1 MTKDSGTLLMFKF
14 LFDTLSNL
22 NFYLLLSI
30 IFLTYIQVKIYIA
43 YIVYFFIF
51 LNKEMLFLL
60 LILNISH

>member
-51 LNKEMLFLL
+51 LNKEMLFLF